1 MYNDITAFIL
11 SGGKSIRMGQN
22 KSLMKIGENT
32 VIELVYEKIK
42 PLFKK
47 IILITNNPDDY
58 SFMQIPMYKDI
69 YPGRGPLSGIH
80 SALKNTTT
88 FRNFII
94 SCDIP
99 LMKREMIEY
108 LVNYSTSYPVT
119 IAKADGFI
127 QQLCGVYTKECLPVA
142 ESILKESI
150 EEESRTSDQKKRG
163 CRVLELVD
171 KIGAEVIDAQ
181 ALPFYEK
188 DMYFNMNKKD
198 EFEFVKQKLI
208 S

>member
-1 MYNDITAFIL
+1 MYNDITAIIL
-11 SGGKSIRMGQN
+11 SGGKSSRMGQN
-22 KSLMKIGENT
+22 KSLMKIGKIT
-32 VIELVYEKIK
+32 IIELMHEKLR
-42 PLFKK
+42 PMFKE
-47 IILITNNPDDY
+47 IILITNDIDDY
-58 SFMQIPMYKDI
+58 AFLKVPKYTDI

-108 LVNYSTSYPVT
+108 LVNYTTSYPVT

-142 ESILKESI
+142 ENILKESI
-150 EEESRTSDQKKRG
+150 EEESRTSDQKKIG
-163 CRVLELVD
+163 CRVLELIN

>member
-1 MYNDITAFIL
+1 MYNDIAAFIL
-11 SGGKSIRMGQN
+11 SGGKSSRMGQN
-22 KSLMKIGENT
+22 KSLMKIGETT
-32 VIELVYEKIK
+32 VIELIHEKLK
-42 PLFKK
+42 PLFKE
-47 IILITNNPDDY
+47 IALITNDIDDY
-58 SFMQIPMYKDI
+58 AFMKVPMYTDI

-80 SALKNTTT
+80 SALKNSTT

-99 LMKREMIEY
+99 LMKSEMIEY
-108 LVNYSTSYPVT
+108 LVNYNTHYPIT

-142 ESILKESI
+142 ENILKESL
-150 EEESRTSDQKKRG
+150 EEESRTGDQKKRG
-163 CRVLELVD
+163 CRVLELIN
-171 KIGAEVIDAQ
+171 KIGAEVINAQ
-181 ALPFYEK
+181 TLQFYEK
-188 DMYFNMNKKD
+188 DMYFNMNKKE

>member
-198 EFEFVKQKLI
+198 EFEFEKQKLI